1 MLYYFYESLVE
12 NISYF
17 RIFRYISVR
26 AIIAFFMAYL
36 IVLICG
42 KPFIFW
48 LRKKKIG
55 DDIRELGPESHF
67 SKQGTPTM
75 GGVLILASLIITT
88 LITGNLENSF
98 VLMLLLVTLLFGL
111 IGFVDD
117 FIKFTKSKKGLAGK
131 KKIAGQLFI
140 SFLVWAYMIK
150 FPMLEKELN
159 FAVINPFVK
168 ESFIYIG
175 PILML
180 LFVAFVIIGSSNA
193 VNITDGL
200 DGLVIVP
207 VIIVALILGLV
218 AYFTGNVIW
227 SKYLNLYYIEGCG
240 EITVFLSA
248 LIGAG
253 LGFLWYNFYP
263 AQIFMGDTGSL
274 ALGGVLSTIAV
285 FLKQEILF
293 AIIGIVFVIEAV
305 SVILQ
310 VWSYKK
316 RGKRIFKM
324 APIHHHF
331 ELQGIPETKVT
342 ARFWITTVMFAI
354 FGILILKLR

>member
-1 MLYYFYESLVE
+1 MLYYFYEALVE
-12 NISYF
+12 KFSYF

-42 KPFIFW
+42 KPFINW
-48 LRKKKIG
+48 LRNKKIG
-55 DDIRELGPESHF
+55 DDIRDLGPKSHF

-75 GGVLILASLIITT
+75 GGVMIIASVLITT
-88 LITGNLENSF
+88 IVTGNLENSL
-98 VLMLLLVTLLFGL
+98 VSMLLIVTVLFGL

-117 FIKFTKSKKGLAGK
+117 YIKFTKSKKGLSGK
-131 KKIAGQLFI
+131 KKIIGQLFI
-140 SFLVWAYMIK
+140 STLVWSYLYH
-150 FPMLEKELN
+150 FPVLEGKLN
-159 FAVINPFVK
+159 FSVINPFLK
-168 ESFIYIG
+168 ESYIYIG
-175 PILML
+175 PVLML
-180 LFVAFVIIGSSNA
+180 LFIAFVIIGSSNA

-207 VIIVALILGLV
+207 VIIVAFVLGLI

-240 EITVFLSA
+240 EITVYLSA

-293 AIIGIVFVIEAV
+293 AIVGIVFVIEAV

-342 ARFWITTVMFAI
+342 ARFWITTIMFAI
-354 FGILILKLR
+354 FGMLILKLR

>member
-1 MLYYFYESLVE
+1 MLYYFYELLVE

-36 IVLICG
+36 IVLLCG

-55 DDIRELGPESHF
+55 DEIRELGPESHF

-75 GGVLILASLIITT
+75 GGVLILGSLIITT
-88 LITGNLENSF
+88 LVTGNLENYF
-98 VLMLLLVTLLFGL
+98 ILMLLIVTILFGI

-117 FIKFTKSKKGLAGK
+117 FIKFTKSKKGLSGK
-131 KKIAGQLFI
+131 KKIIGQFFI
-140 SFLVWAYMIK
+140 SFLVWGYLYK
-150 FPMLEKELN
+150 FPVLEKSIN
-159 FAVINPFVK
+159 FSIVNPFIK
-168 ESFIYIG
+168 ESFLYIG
-175 PILML
+175 PILMF
-180 LFVAFVIIGSSNA
+180 LFIAFVIIGGSNA

-207 VIIVALILGLV
+207 VIIVSLVLGLI
-218 AYFTGNVIW
+218 AYFTGNIIW

-293 AIIGIVFVIEAV
+293 AIIGIVFVIEAI

-354 FGILILKLR
+354 LGMLILKLR

>member
-1 MLYYFYESLVE
+1 MF
-12 NISYF
+12 
-17 RIFRYISVR
+17 
-26 AIIAFFMAYL
+26 
-36 IVLICG
+36 
-42 KPFIFW
+42 
-48 LRKKKIG
+48 
-55 DDIRELGPESHF
+55 
-67 SKQGTPTM
+67 
-75 GGVLILASLIITT
+75 
-88 LITGNLENSF
+88 
-98 VLMLLLVTLLFGL
+98 
-111 IGFVDD
+111 
-117 FIKFTKSKKGLAGK
+117 
-131 KKIAGQLFI
+131 LFI
-140 SFLVWAYMIK
+140 
-150 FPMLEKELN
+150 
-159 FAVINPFVK
+159 
-168 ESFIYIG
+168 
-175 PILML
+175 
-180 LFVAFVIIGSSNA
+180 AFVIIGGSNA

-207 VIIVALILGLV
+207 VIIVSLVLGLI
-218 AYFTGNVIW
+218 AYFTGNIIW

-293 AIIGIVFVIEAV
+293 AIIGIVFVIEAI

-354 FGILILKLR
+354 LGMLILKLR